1 MYGIVIGKNNN
12 LNIDHITAKLMH
24 ENFSFTSDV
33 FGEKVFVKFE
43 KCQVKISQLSLLH

>member
-12 LNIDHITAKLMH
+12 LNIDHIR
-24 ENFSFTSDV
+24 
-33 FGEKVFVKFE
+33 EKVFVKFE